1 MKLQRMILGGVISA
15 ICIGSLAAC
24 GSDDA
29 DQHSSDAVDLQ
40 SAPENVRWES
50 VSGVLTPVE
59 SDDGPKHSGAVK
71 AGWAHTP
78 QGAVM
83 AAINTQVA
91 MATADD
97 DTWPEVSRT
106 LLADGAGR
114 DQWAQGRSLMTVAG
128 TVKNPATF
136 EGFRIADYN
145 DEVTTIVLAID
156 YPSIGLTATPVQ
168 VTWQEDWKTVV
179 PTQDQV
185 IDPQRI
191 SSIDGFTKFS
201 AD

>member
-1 MKLQRMILGGVISA
+1 
-15 ICIGSLAAC
+15 
-24 GSDDA
+24 
-29 DQHSSDAVDLQ
+29 
-40 SAPENVRWES
+40 
-50 VSGVLTPVE
+50 
-59 SDDGPKHSGAVK
+59 
-71 AGWAHTP
+71 
-78 QGAVM
+78 
-83 AAINTQVA
+83 
-91 MATADD
+91 
-97 DTWPEVSRT
+97 
-106 LLADGAGR
+106 
-114 DQWAQGRSLMTVAG
+114 MTVAG